1 VNLGNDYE
9 EAYNVE
15 IINQGSTTGDSL
27 ASIPSAISY
36 LIESISDKW
45 IVE

>member
-15 IINQGSTTGDSL
+15 IINQDSITGDNI
-27 ASIPSAISY
+27 ASNPSDISY
-36 LIESISDKW
+36 LIESISGNG
-45 IVE
+45 